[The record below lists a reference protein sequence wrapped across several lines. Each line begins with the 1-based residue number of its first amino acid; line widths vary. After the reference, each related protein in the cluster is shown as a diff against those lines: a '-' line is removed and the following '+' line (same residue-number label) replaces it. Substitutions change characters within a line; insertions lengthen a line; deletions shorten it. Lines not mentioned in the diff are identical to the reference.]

1 MESEKIRI
9 VSVVNDF
16 DFYKKVVN
24 LSPCLKTYQVCV
36 YDNTKENIGIS
47 ERYND
52 FITKNIAADSDF
64 WVIFCH
70 QDFGFFEDPYDKLKD
85 LDKNCVYGV
94 IAPKNGINLIRILKS
109 KLVANMD
116 YYPSIKIDIRGLI
129 PFSKHKFIEI
139 RKKPKRCRKL
149 TRELLGQINQGNN
162 NFDFQK
168 NGIFLKE
175 PTTVSTVDC
184 CCIIVHSSLIFE
196 HNLRFDENLKW
207 HMYAEDFCIN
217 ARRNYGILTKV
228 VQLDCFHT
236 STGNL
241 DNLGDDFYNSAD
253 YIKKKYNIEYINST
267 CID

>member
-1 MESEKIRI
+1 MESEKIHI

-94 IAPKNGINLIRILKS
+94 IAPKNG
-109 KLVANMD
+109 
-116 YYPSIKIDIRGLI
+116 
-129 PFSKHKFIEI
+129 FSKHKFIDI
-139 RKKPKRCRKL
+139 HKKPKRCRKL

-184 CCIIVHSSLIFE
+184 CCVIVHSSLIFE

-236 STGNL
+236 SVT
-241 DNLGDDFYNSAD
+241 D
-253 YIKKKYNIEYINST
+253 KKMES
-267 CID
+267 